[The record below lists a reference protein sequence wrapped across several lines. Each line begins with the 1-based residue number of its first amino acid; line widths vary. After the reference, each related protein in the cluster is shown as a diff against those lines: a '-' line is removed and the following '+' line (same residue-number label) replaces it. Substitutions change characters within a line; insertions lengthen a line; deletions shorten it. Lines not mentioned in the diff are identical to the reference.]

1 MSHPAGESG
10 EDPIQ
15 LRFDRRLK
23 LEFHGSN
30 ITSDAG
36 LIAYRERRLRRY
48 FRADAAFAMPE
59 LYTFL
64 DAEGFKYAIRLPAN
78 RVLQQRIGPLLCRP
92 VGRPSSQGRSPHL
105 RQVPLSGEELDDAP
119 RRVVGKVEWHPGEL
133 DTSGNA
139 RALQGW
145 RAEERFWRFRSW

>member
-92 VGRPSSQGRSPHL
+92 VGRPAKDVRRTYARFRYRAKSWTT
-105 RQVPLSGEELDDAP
+105 P

>member
-78 RVLQQRIGPLLCRP
+78 RVLQQRSGPLLWPP
-92 VGRPSSQGRSPHL
+92 VGRPPKD
-105 RQVPLSGEELDDAP
+105 V
-119 RRVVGKVEWHPGEL
+119 RRVLGQFP
-133 DTSGNA
+133 
-139 RALQGW
+139 
-145 RAEERFWRFRSW
+145 RSRGMAS